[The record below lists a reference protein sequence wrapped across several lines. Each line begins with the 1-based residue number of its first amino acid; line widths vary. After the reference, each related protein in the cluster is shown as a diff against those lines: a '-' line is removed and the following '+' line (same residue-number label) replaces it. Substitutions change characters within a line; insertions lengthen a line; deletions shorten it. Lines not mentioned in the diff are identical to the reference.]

1 MLSFHQPDIPS
12 TEYKIFTSIKGF
24 PVDLTAVLVAV
35 HIFSML
41 VCTFIIAVQPAW
53 IRQFICSAKSL
64 YSGQLW
70 QFVTYVFFHDIG
82 EERIWFVIGM
92 AMLLWFGRPIESTIG
107 TFTFGLMYAACTIVP
122 VFLLVL
128 ASPALPI
135 SSFAGSR
142 VLHLVIFVGFA
153 ILFPDTMI
161 FRILQARWVAL
172 IFLAID
178 TLSSIAY
185 HDWTTLLNVWLS
197 AGFIYVY
204 LRYLH
209 GEGIL
214 RQFMARFRNRPN
226 LRIYKPKESRKPEER
241 MKSEQILDTLLQKIS
256 REGIDSLS
264 PKEKRQLEN
273 ARKKMMSDKDGQ

>member
-1 MLSFHQPDIPS
+1 MFSFHQPTVPS
-12 TEYKIFTSIKGF
+12 GEYKIFATIKGF
-24 PVDLTAVLVAV
+24 PIDLTAILVAI

-41 VCTFIIAVQPAW
+41 VCTFIIAIQPAW
-53 IRQFICSAKSL
+53 IQLVICSAKSL

-70 QFVTYVFFHDIG
+70 QFVTYVFFHNIG

-107 TFTFGLMYAACTIVP
+107 TFMFGLMYAACAIVP

-128 ASPALPI
+128 SSPILPI

-142 VLHLVIFVGFA
+142 VLHFVLFIGFA

-161 FRILQARWVAL
+161 FGIIQARWVAL
-172 IFLAID
+172 IFLGID
-178 TLSSIAY
+178 TLASLTY

-197 AGFIYVY
+197 AAFIYIF

-214 RQFMARFRNRPN
+214 KQYINRFRQRPN
-226 LRIYKPKESRKPEER
+226 LHIYKPKHSRNHEATI
-241 MKSEQILDTLLQKIS
+241 KSEQILDALLQKIS

-264 PKEKRQLEN
+264 EKEKHQLEKV
-273 ARKKMMSDKDGQ
+273 REKMMSDKDHR